1 MKEDLGVKKI
11 IMVEK
16 QEDRFDF
23 RSLFIKTHYLKVL
36 IWRNFLLDF
45 WSRLDYISNDILWA
59 EIE

>member
-1 MKEDLGVKKI
+1 MKEDLGIKKI

-16 QEDRFDF
+16 QEDGFDL
-23 RSLFIKTHYLKVL
+23 RSLFIKNNYLKVF

-59 EIE
+59 QIG